1 MAAITQTGPSFGV
14 NLLLLGDGV
23 TTAIL
28 RQFSRMRAMG
38 FDGVE
43 VPVFAPETVDTK
55 TVRAGAERHG
65 LRLTVSGAL
74 PPGTRFYGRD
84 RAAHRR
90 AAAYIRACIR
100 VAHELGAHVICGP
113 LYKAVGDIDES
124 VPLEQQRRA
133 TAAAFAPLARAA
145 QDAGVVFAFEPIN
158 RFETNFMNTVDQGI
172 AFCRAIG
179 SPAAGLLLDTFHM
192 HIEEKDS
199 AAAIGRAAAAG
210 VLAHFHASEN
220 DRGVAGSGQ
229 VHWSAVAAAVRRARY
244 RGWVVLESFAQTNQA
259 IRTAVSCW
267 RPFYPSATTF
277 LREGLRFARRTFAR
291 RARH

>member
-1 MAAITQTGPSFGV
+1 MSTIAQSGPCFGV
-14 NLLLLGDGV
+14 NLLLLGDSVNAG
-23 TTAIL
+23 IL
-28 RQFSRMRAMG
+28 RQFSRIRTLG

-43 VPVFAPETVDTK
+43 VPVFAPETVNAK
-55 TVRAGAERHG
+55 LIRAAAERYG

-84 RAAHRR
+84 RAVQRR
-90 AAAYIRACIR
+90 AAAYVHACIR

-124 VPLEQQRRA
+124 IPLEQQRRA
-133 TAAAFAPLARAA
+133 TAAAFAPIARAA
-145 QDAGVVFAFEPIN
+145 QDAGVVLAFEPIN

-172 AFCRAIG
+172 AFCRSIG

-267 RPFYPSATTF
+267 RPFYPSATIF
-277 LREGLRFARRTFAR
+277 LREGLRFARQTFAGR
-291 RARH
+291 MRH